1 MVSEF
6 NSWKELW
13 YITLSIAP
21 PPPSKRPSGQHF
33 RHIAILTF
41 KTQRHFAVNFGGRYA
56 PPPFPTVEKIA
67 LID

>member
-21 PPPSKRPSGQHF
+21 PPSKRSSGQHF
-33 RHIAILTF
+33 RHIAILLQNTTALRSKF
-41 KTQRHFAVNFGGRYA
+41 LEDDTP

>member
-21 PPPSKRPSGQHF
+21 PPPPNGQ
-33 RHIAILTF
+33 AGNILDIL
-41 KTQRHFAVNFGGRYA
+41 QY
-56 PPPFPTVEKIA
+56 
-67 LID
+67 